1 MNKILL
7 VLIGFVVFCG
17 VYLIGV
23 QNNLVT
29 LSQSVD
35 QQWAQVE
42 TQYQRR
48 FDLIPNLVSSS
59 QAVLT
64 QEKSVFQA
72 IADARTQYGNAK
84 TTDDRVQAAGTLD
97 SSLSRLLVIMENY
110 PQLKSDQTIAR
121 LMDELS
127 GTENR
132 IAVER
137 SRYNEIV
144 TSYNTKIK
152 IFPTSIAANLL
163 GYKER
168 SLFKS
173 QDGASVVP
181 KVEFN
186 K

>member
-7 VLIGFVVFCG
+7 FLIGLVALSAI
-17 VYLIGV
+17 YLINV
-23 QNNLVT
+23 QNSLVS
-29 LSQSVD
+29 LSQVVD

-48 FDLIPNLVSSS
+48 FDLIPNLVSSA
-59 QAVLT
+59 QAILS
-64 QEKSVFQA
+64 QEKSVFQS
-72 IADARTQYGNAK
+72 IADARTQYGSAK
-84 TTDDRVQAAGTLD
+84 NTNDRVAAAGNLD
-97 SSLSRLLVIMENY
+97 NALSRLLVIMENY

-121 LMDELS
+121 LMDELA

-137 SRYNEIV
+137 SRYNETV
-144 TSYNTKIK
+144 TTYNTKIK
-152 IFPTSIAANLL
+152 IFPTSLVANLL
-163 GYKER
+163 GYQER
-168 SLFKS
+168 NLFKS
-173 QDGASVVP
+173 QEGASTAP